1 MSRALTFATLLLSA
15 SLLLMPWAS
24 AAATDIVD
32 ARWQG
37 ENLAIR
43 FSDSLPY
50 RIDLAE
56 SDTNQLVLRLSSL
69 HLPST
74 LATEL
79 QGPAGR
85 SALLIQSAPNELRIT
100 VRSSDRMGYG
110 TIWRPY
116 SHTLVIHTFRWRQL
130 GYAEEQYFK
139 GLLAFEQQLEA
150 QGIEYLRLAYAAGD
164 RRAASALGAHYARRG
179 DNALAAQYLSSPTD
193 ADDFAALAQ
202 DKRSMGD
209 SAAARELERSFVQL
223 TAPSAPASNRSD
235 DKTPPAG
242 SPSRSPSQRDWFASE
257 NLPALAAI
265 GAGILVLVITVIVL
279 TRRPR
284 KSDISTVES
293 PPVSVTPVEPPAV
306 IPSPQETTAPP
317 ESSIALMEVAENQE
331 SIDFGAEKP
340 DDAPE
345 QETSEQEEVTTEAP
359 SPPDDTPR
367 PHDRRALLSA
377 QAAEL
382 RRRIETVRAQSEEAG
397 TEEPSSADPSI
408 LSEARRLRLSRD
420 SVELRKRLEKV
431 R

>member
-1 MSRALTFATLLLSA
+1 
-15 SLLLMPWAS
+15 MPWAS

-69 HLPST
+69 RLPST
-74 LATEL
+74 LSTEL

-100 VRSSDRMGYG
+100 VRSGDRMGYG

-139 GLLAFEQQLEA
+139 GLLAFEQRLEA

-164 RRAASALGAHYARRG
+164 RRAASALGIHYARRG
-179 DNALAAQYLSSPTD
+179 DNALAAQYLSSPAD

-202 DKRSMGD
+202 VKRSMGD
-209 SAAARELERSFVQL
+209 SAAARELEQSFVQL
-223 TAPSAPASNRSD
+223 TAPPAPASNRSD

-242 SPSRSPSQRDWFASE
+242 SPSRSPSQSDWFASE

-284 KSDISTVES
+284 KSAISTVEP
-293 PPVSVTPVEPPAV
+293 PPVSVTPVEPPVV

-331 SIDFGAEKP
+331 SIDFGPAR
-340 DDAPE
+340 PE
-345 QETSEQEEVTTEAP
+345 DEPETSEQEEGTTEAP
-359 SPPDDTPR
+359 PPPDDTPR

-408 LSEARRLRLSRD
+408 LSEARRLHLSRD